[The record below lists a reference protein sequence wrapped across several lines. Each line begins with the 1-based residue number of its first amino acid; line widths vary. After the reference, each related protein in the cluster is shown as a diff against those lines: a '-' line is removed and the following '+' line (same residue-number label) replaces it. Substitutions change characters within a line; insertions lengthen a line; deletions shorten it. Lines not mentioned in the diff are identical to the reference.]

1 LSRTRRLFVRHLSFS
16 LVGRTTLSA
25 LWVGLAFA
33 PGCATKTAPP
43 PAPPAPGPVAVVRDR
58 DSGPFALDAQ
68 RFLARD
74 AAIAVKE
81 GAGPLSVVA
90 ADVGSDG
97 DRVGSFV
104 RTPKEGCLLAY
115 ARGSDGV
122 DDLDLFAYSD
132 DGTPLVVDE
141 APDPNPAV
149 LLCSPQPVRA
159 YLAARVVAGRGIVAV
174 GAHVVPTE
182 AVPRVVEALRVRG
195 GPTEAGQA
203 EIWPGLDA
211 KVAEARRDWGGSWEE
226 TRRVA
231 LPLDPRAPTGISTS
245 VEAGRC
251 VSFFVTPAEE
261 VNQVDLSL
269 LDGEGRLVGRA
280 LERGRDRAAVVC
292 SSVQTTLTAELRPHA
307 GAGMAAIVIAR
318 ARAGTEADLIGVA
331 ERLDAFPSRELGV
344 ARTALTQ
351 RLAAAGYGA
360 ASAQA
365 AGRAEAGRK
374 TSISVPVTKGCSRVD
389 VVAGSPLA
397 GVSVDAWD
405 ENGLLLAREEGGHG
419 VTFFVCGDAG
429 KVRVDAEATSRPGP
443 FAIEVHV
450 EKRPPAALVAGGLA
464 GGRLLGRLHARGEII
479 PAERLTEVHTGRLSD
494 EKLESIEL
502 AIPAKRCA
510 DIAVGLGRGVSGV
523 DLRILDA
530 GSGDELGMGRGV
542 VSAAARACSETTNRP
557 VRIEL
562 RTSAGSGEFLRA
574 IRWSPLPPPP

>member
-1 LSRTRRLFVRHLSFS
+1 VIGWRPAVNKVLSFPFAA
-16 LVGRTTLSA
+16 LFPLAIAVGVAS
-25 LWVGLAFA
+25 
-33 PGCATKTAPP
+33 GCATKAPPPP
-43 PAPPAPGPVAVVRDR
+43 PAPPPGPVAVVRDR

-74 AAIAVKE
+74 SAIAVQA
-81 GAGPLSVVA
+81 GAGPLAIVA

-104 RTPKEGCLLAY
+104 RTPKDGCLLAY

-159 YLAARVVAGRGIVAV
+159 YLAARIVAGRGIVAV
-174 GAHVVPTE
+174 GAHVVPAE
-182 AVPRVVEALRVRG
+182 AVPRVAEALRVRG
-195 GPTEAGQA
+195 GPTDAAQA

-251 VSFFVTPAEE
+251 VSFLVTPAEE

-280 LERGRDRAAVVC
+280 TERGRDRAAVVC

-318 ARAGTEADLIGVA
+318 ARAGSEADLIGVA
-331 ERLDAFPSRELGV
+331 ERLDAFPSRDLGV
-344 ARTALTQ
+344 ARVALAQ

-360 ASAQA
+360 PSAQA
-365 AGRAEAGRK
+365 IGRAEAGRK
-374 TSISVPVTKGCSRVD
+374 TSLSVPVTKGCSRLD

-405 ENGLLLAREEGGHG
+405 DNGLLLAREEGGHG

-429 KVRVDAEATSRPGP
+429 KVRIDAEATSRPGP

-450 EKRPPAALVAGGLA
+450 EKRPPAALVAGTLA

-479 PAERLTEVHTGRLSD
+479 PAERLTEVHTGQLSD
-494 EKLESIEL
+494 EKLETIEVV
-502 AIPAKRCA
+502 IPAKRCA
-510 DIAVGLGRGVSGV
+510 EVAVGLGRGASGV

-530 GSGDELGMGRGV
+530 ASDEELAMGRGV
-542 VSAAARACSETTNRP
+542 ASAAARVCSDSANRP

-562 RTSAGSGEFLRA
+562 RTSVGKSDFLRA
-574 IRWSPLPPPP
+574 IRWSPLSSNP